1 MMTFDFVF
9 DVKKKGYAN
18 RLNFEIY
25 IKYRKEID
33 VSGHSHLPHKSHALP
48 SKNEIDTC
56 TV

>member
-9 DVKKKGYAN
+9 DVKKKGYA
-18 RLNFEIY
+18 Y
-25 IKYRKEID
+25 IKYIGK
-33 VSGHSHLPHKSHALP
+33 KSMSVGIRIFLTKVMHVLP